1 MVILETH
8 VHYCITY
15 VLVTKYTEYAEVP
28 QPPEVPI
35 SALTATSANLNW
47 SCPLEKNF
55 TITSYSV
62 NVTVVSPRL
71 VDVKCLNG
79 QNFSYYITVP
89 GYQRYVELKNMS
101 LSMLPVMPFVATI
114 HLYY

>member
-1 MVILETH
+1 MTI
-8 VHYCITY
+8 
-15 VLVTKYTEYAEVP
+15 YTEYAEVS

-35 SALTATSANLNW
+35 SALTATSANLTW

-55 TITSYSV
+55 IITSYSV

-71 VDVKCLNG
+71 VDANCLNG

-101 LSMLPVMPFVATI
+101 LSMLPMVPFVAI
-114 HLYY
+114 INLCF